1 LVEAKVSP
9 TCYHDRIRP
18 DPVSFDRKEGDALQI
33 IWVDVICARAGV
45 TNRYLPLPGRKAL
58 GRRSA
63 YAIPVVQQAEGDS
76 EMTTHTMKTYTKDVL
91 LVVGGLVLT
100 TSLVMVTI
108 DYADYYLVEKLSRVS
123 LPTLSPSSGKK
134 QEETVR

>member
-1 LVEAKVSP
+1 
-9 TCYHDRIRP
+9 
-18 DPVSFDRKEGDALQI
+18 
-33 IWVDVICARAGV
+33 
-45 TNRYLPLPGRKAL
+45 
-58 GRRSA
+58 
-63 YAIPVVQQAEGDS
+63 
-76 EMTTHTMKTYTKDVL
+76 MTTHTMKTYTKDVL